1 MATIV
6 IADDDA
12 TMRLLLSESLK
23 MAGHTVLVTEDGLGA
38 VALVEQ
44 SAPDLLIA
52 DANMPGLGGTAAIAT
67 LRNRGYDTPAVVLT
81 ADSENDL
88 GSALDERTRYLAKP
102 VTPPK
107 LISYVAATLAEF
119 DVAESR

>member
-44 SAPDLLIA
+44 HAPDLLIV
-52 DANMPGLGGTAAIAT
+52 DANMPGLGGTAAIAN
-67 LRNRGYDTPAVVLT
+67 LRESGITTPAVVLT
-81 ADSENDL
+81 ADSENQL
-88 GSALDERTRYLAKP
+88 GASLDERTRYLAKP

-107 LISYVAATLAEF
+107 LIAYVAATLAEF
-119 DVAESR
+119 ETANSL